1 MPSSLLTQIR
11 ALGEQ
16 HFRHI
21 AAALRPLL
29 PVLGTSVLEEHAKTV
44 IRAYMAQA
52 VALPIAW
59 ENLENLLVSGAL
71 AEHGKDSA
79 VAENAARVVM
89 ARAVL
94 TALLQGQ
101 AKNWATQ
108 EMVQA
113 HVLHRPS
120 PVFLRSTEFTQLS
133 ATCPKAA
140 ALASSLRLTGGG
152 VTSLAP
158 PRNQG
163 SRATLSAHDTS
174 LGFLLSALG
183 HRIHPLYYSGEYT
196 APAGWPPPRSPAP
209 GPLMI
214 CAPPII
220 SPLPAAPRVSG
231 RTTGSSALCIPA
243 ARSMVAAS
251 SPFTDISLHPCEYC
265 HTPGH
270 AQYECA
276 RRFADVFGR
285 PLPGFLSSGDRDPA
299 AWSNGDLTSPARAA
313 MAKFLLDN
321 NVPPHRRF
329 RVTADH
335 IRFGTAPPP
344 PSQT

>member
-94 TALLQGQ
+94 VALLHGQ

-133 ATCPKAA
+133 ATCAKAA
-140 ALASSLRLTGGG
+140 ALAASLRLPGAAYPARLPHGTRA
-152 VTSLAP
+152 LAP
-158 PRNQG
+158 LFQLTTPASG
-163 SRATLSAHDTS
+163 S
-174 LGFLLSALG
+174 FCP
-183 HRIHPLYYSGEYT
+183 PLVR
-196 APAGWPPPRSPAP
+196 RS
-209 GPLMI
+209 
-214 CAPPII
+214 
-220 SPLPAAPRVSG
+220 
-231 RTTGSSALCIPA
+231 IP
-243 ARSMVAAS
+243 S
-251 SPFTDISLHPCEYC
+251 
-265 HTPGH
+265 
-270 AQYECA
+270 
-276 RRFADVFGR
+276 
-285 PLPGFLSSGDRDPA
+285 
-299 AWSNGDLTSPARAA
+299 TSPASTPSLPGGCR
-313 MAKFLLDN
+313 
-321 NVPPHRRF
+321 HR
-329 RVTADH
+329 
-335 IRFGTAPPP
+335 G
-344 PSQT
+344 PSLRGPS